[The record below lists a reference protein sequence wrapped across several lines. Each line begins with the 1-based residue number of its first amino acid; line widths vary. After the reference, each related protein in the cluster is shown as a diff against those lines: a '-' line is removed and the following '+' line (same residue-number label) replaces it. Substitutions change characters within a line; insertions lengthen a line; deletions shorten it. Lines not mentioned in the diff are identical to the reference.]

1 MRLPNCTAAVQLGLY
16 TSSCERLP
24 MRSSTVNVERP
35 NAGGLIS
42 TCVPSGTV
50 FIATMPSR
58 TCSPLAVIVPLEHGL

>member
-1 MRLPNCTAAVQLGLY
+1 
-16 TSSCERLP
+16 

-58 TCSPLAVIVPLEHGL
+58 TCWPLAVIVPLEHGL